1 MTTPATPPAGQ
12 APAVLPAMLPLTLPT
27 WYKVPAGFQDRAAKA
42 WKAASAKL
50 AGLTSTHPD
59 RFPLY
64 TEAGKWVV
72 DGEAWTNWCEGFLGG
87 QLWMLSQRSDAGE
100 QAGFRAAAEHYSQLI
115 EHRKTDDTVHDL
127 GFLFWSTYRR
137 WYEATGDTSKRDV
150 LIEAG
155 RTTASR
161 YREVGRYMPSFR
173 QPDSLFI
180 DIMMNIHMALYAAQ
194 QTDDQ
199 DMARKAIDHCLTTRR
214 YLIRGD
220 GSASHEGMFDL
231 QSGAFLKQ
239 TTQQGFSDGGSWARG
254 QAWALYGFG
263 TVYRFTG
270 DRRFLETAIAAA
282 DFYIEKTGD
291 RLIPP
296 NDWEEPAP
304 QRPYETSA
312 AAAAAGG
319 LWQLAGLVQD
329 RTKATH
335 YADYAVRILLR
346 LTEDDFL
353 ASPGEEWEGILKHGS
368 YHEGKNLG
376 VDESVMWGDYWFLDT
391 IDQIQKYDETHR
403 SS

>member
-1 MTTPATPPAGQ
+1 MTASAASGSRQAGT
-12 APAVLPAMLPLTLPT
+12 VLPAILPLTLPAE
-27 WYKVPAGFQDRAAKA
+27 YEVPAEFHRSAAKA
-42 WKAASAKL
+42 WATAAAKL
-50 AGLTSTHPD
+50 GKLTATHPD

-64 TEAGKWVV
+64 TEDGKWVV

-87 QLWMLSQRSDAGE
+87 QLWMLSRRAAPGDRAD
-100 QAGFRAAAEHYSQLI
+100 FRAAAEHYSELI
-115 EHRKTDDTVHDL
+115 EDRKTDGTVHDL

-137 WYEATGDTSKRDV
+137 WFEATGDTAKRDV
-150 LIEAG
+150 LVEAG

-161 YREVGRYMPSFR
+161 YREAGRYMPSFR

-194 QTDDQ
+194 QTGDR
-199 DMARKAIDHCLTTRR
+199 DMAAKALDHCLTTRR
-214 YLIRGD
+214 HLIRGD

-231 QSGAFLKQ
+231 QTGAFLKQ
-239 TTQQGFSDGGSWARG
+239 TTQQGYADDGSWARG

-270 DRRFLETAIAAA
+270 DRRFLETAVSAA
-282 DFYIEKTGD
+282 DFYIERTGD
-291 RLIPP
+291 RLVPP

-304 QRPYETSA
+304 ARPYETSA

-319 LWQLAGLVQD
+319 LWQLAGLVHD
-329 RTKATH
+329 RTKAAF
-335 YADYAVRILLR
+335 YADYAVRILCR
-346 LTEDDFL
+346 LAEDDFL
-353 ASPGEEWEGILKHGS
+353 ASPGEDWEGVLKHGS

-391 IDQIQKYDETHR
+391 IDQIQQFDETHR
-403 SS
+403 SQ